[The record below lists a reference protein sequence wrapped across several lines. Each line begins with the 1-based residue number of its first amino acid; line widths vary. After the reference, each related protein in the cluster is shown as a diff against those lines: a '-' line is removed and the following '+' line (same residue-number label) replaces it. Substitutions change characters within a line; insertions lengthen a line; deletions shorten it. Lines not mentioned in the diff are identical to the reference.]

1 MDEGFPLSSKFNK
14 HQPIEFVPRSRPS
27 LIAAKLSS
35 LFDRKKGYQ
44 YTYDAINSTL
54 VIEEP
59 MVNKWVSRTNRRAA
73 SGRPFCFNA
82 AMRSLVCLDYEF
94 IG

>member
-27 LIAAKLSS
+27 LIAAKVSS
-35 LFDRKKGYQ
+35 LFDRRKGYQ
-44 YTYDAINSTL
+44 YNWDAINSTL

-59 MVNKWVSRTNRRAA
+59 MVNKWVSRAQIEGLPPGGPFA
-73 SGRPFCFNA
+73 FEGR
-82 AMRSLVCLDYEF
+82 S
-94 IG
+94 